1 MGYTLRIGNAV
12 AQPLDKDRDRL
23 ETRYVVE
30 AVRHDCAPAFG
41 EPTDY
46 TNARWPSYTAWA
58 DTAREAGLQELML
71 EYLVKPHPGCVRL
84 RQEHLDEIQETLRKP
99 TLTEWTRN
107 RLVWCE
113 YWIRWALENCALPA
127 MENS

>member
-1 MGYTLRIGNAV
+1 MGYTLRIGNAT
-12 AQPLDKDRDRL
+12 AQPLDKNLDHL
-23 ETRYVVE
+23 ETRYAVE
-30 AVRHDCAPAFG
+30 GVRHDCAPAFG

-84 RQEHLDEIQETLRKP
+84 RKEHLVEVRAALLNP

-113 YWIRWALENCALPA
+113 YWISWALENCDLPA
-127 MENS
+127 MQNS